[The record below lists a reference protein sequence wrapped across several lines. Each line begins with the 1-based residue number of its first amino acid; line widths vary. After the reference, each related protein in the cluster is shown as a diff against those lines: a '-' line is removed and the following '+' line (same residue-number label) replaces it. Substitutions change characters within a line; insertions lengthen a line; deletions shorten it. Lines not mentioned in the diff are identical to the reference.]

1 MRENESDGEGG
12 WAQPPGY
19 GQDDP
24 TLTRWAA
31 ASPAPPPPSPPPPP
45 PPPPPP
51 SASDYPDTV
60 AFGTPA
66 GYPNQAGAGYGGQPG
81 YRSQAGYGN
90 QESSGWYAGQG
101 GHGDPGGD
109 PADGRPGGSRRGGR
123 LLVYVVVAALA
134 ASIGAGATVALNR
147 HHDASPETPAAG
159 VSSGVPPGGEVP
171 APHDNAS
178 GSGASSAPLNAA
190 AVAQKVDP
198 GLVDITAT
206 LKYNGETAEGTGMII
221 SADGLVLTNN
231 HVIDQATKVQV
242 NLVTQS
248 ATTSA
253 SYSAKV
259 LGYDAA
265 DDVALLKLVGASG
278 LPVER
283 FGNSSQVSLGTP
295 VLALGN
301 AEGHGGARPA
311 QGIINALDRS
321 IQASD
326 EGSNTTENLKHMLQ
340 TNAKILQGDSG
351 GALANN
357 AGQVIGMITAA
368 NTGGSHGPGTNGG
381 TLGFAIPINSALSIA
396 RQIAAGQPSATIYIG
411 VPGFLGVEVATSD
424 SESPAQQAADE
435 IKAGGTRGGSSACQT
450 GNTQAVVPQKVAPI
464 AAGALIV
471 GVLCDT
477 AADAATMVPGDV
489 ITAVN
494 GQVITTP
501 GSLTTITTKY
511 HPNDV
516 VSVLWVS
523 LDGAEH
529 STRMQLG
536 QGPARLARLQPGP
549 EAGLALGDLRRLHVL
564 AGRVR
569 DLGDAGPVVHRGDAE
584 RGEPG
589 HVGPAEL
596 GPRRPADR
604 RDELGGGGMTEARPG
619 AVGHVEDRHR
629 PPLKY
634 GPNEVSRLLP

>member
-1 MRENESDGEGG
+1 M
-12 WAQPPGY
+12 
-19 GQDDP
+19 
-24 TLTRWAA
+24 
-31 ASPAPPPPSPPPPP
+31 
-45 PPPPPP
+45 
-51 SASDYPDTV
+51 
-60 AFGTPA
+60 
-66 GYPNQAGAGYGGQPG
+66 
-81 YRSQAGYGN
+81 
-90 QESSGWYAGQG
+90 
-101 GHGDPGGD
+101 
-109 PADGRPGGSRRGGR
+109 
-123 LLVYVVVAALA
+123 LVYVVVAALA
-134 ASIGAGATVALNR
+134 ASIGAGATVVLG
-147 HHDASPETPAAG
+147 HHDAATPAAG
-159 VSSGVPPGGEVP
+159 VSAGGPSGAGNSGAGNSGAVP

-178 GSGASSAPLNAA
+178 GSGASAAPLDPQ
-190 AVAQKVDP
+190 AVAKKVEP

-221 SADGLVLTNN
+221 SASGLVLTNN
-231 HVIDQATKVQV
+231 HVIDQATKVQAA
-242 NLVTQS
+242 LVIQG
-248 ATTSA
+248 ATSSA

-259 LGYDAA
+259 LGYDSA
-265 DDVALLKLVGASG
+265 DDVALLQLVGAAG
-278 LPVER
+278 LPVEQ

-301 AEGHGGARPA
+301 AQGRGGAKPA

-340 TNAKILQGDSG
+340 TNARIQQGDSG

-368 NTGGSHGPGTNGG
+368 NTGSPRGAGTGSDSGGG

-396 RQIAAGQPSATIYIG
+396 RQIVAGKPSATIYIG

-424 SESPAQQAADE
+424 SESPRQQAADE
-435 IKAGGTRGGSSACQT
+435 IKAGGTRSGSPACQT
-450 GNTQAVVPQKVAPI
+450 SNAQPVVPQKVAPI

-477 AADAATMVPGDV
+477 AADAAHMVPGDV

-494 GQVITTP
+494 GQPITTP
-501 GSLTTITTKY
+501 GSLTSTTTKY
-511 HPNDV
+511 HPNEI

-536 QGPARLARLQPGP
+536 QGPARLAEPRLAGQLKRLQPGP
-549 EAGLALGDLRRLHVL
+549 QAGLALGDLRRLHVL
-564 AGRVR
+564 AWRVR

-604 RDELGGGGMTEARPG
+604 GDELGGGRMAEARPG

-629 PPLKY
+629 PPVEY